1 MAAKKFAGAKRFVNN
16 SNFLLLALLMVA
28 ILFLLIAFGPFSAN
42 NLGLLSKKQQNQES
56 HAALLPPGG
65 GSSAVTPPCIGV
77 HKVMVGQ
84 SVNYPYG
91 DVDGD
96 GKVTSLDSL
105 LILKVTSGS
114 PPPSPSSSYP
124 NRPAP
129 KEFYER
135 ADVGGKVGVESKPI
149 DVSADD
155 ARLVLRYGAGLEKT
169 FPACGGHTL
178 QFDFDNP

>member
-1 MAAKKFAGAKRFVNN
+1 MAAKKSVSVKRFVSN

-42 NLGLLSKKQQNQES
+42 KLGLLSKKQQNQES

-84 SVNYPYG
+84 SVNYAYG
-91 DVDGD
+91 DVDAD
-96 GKVTSLDSL
+96 GKVTSADSL
-105 LILKVTSGS
+105 LIQRVVAGY
-114 PPPSPSSSYP
+114 PVPSPNSNFL

-135 ADVGGKVGVESKPI
+135 ADVGGKVGVESNLI

-155 ARLVLRYGAGLEKT
+155 ARSVLRYGASLEKT
-169 FPACGGHTL
+169 FPACGGHTGI
-178 QFDFDNP
+178 FDFDKP